1 LTQCER
7 GIKQFHIRLAQAVA
21 SGLNA
26 SEVYRQVSGNSKN
39 ANVHSDEWMKCRGMA
54 ERIAELRAENDRK
67 SELSRDEALQWLSD
81 LIRTPI
87 GLLFE
92 RILFL
97 GNSEGGAPVLPDGVF
112 RWQSFRSFSLK
123 ACDIAFKCLTGSSMV
138 FAILCSLSDASIRVT
153 AKKISPFSALSLNT
167 PTHAFPK
174 ASLISAPLAPIKTPA
189 TRLDCPEEGLF
200 NPNVSNAAQTF
211 S

>member
-1 LTQCER
+1 VLIQPEGGITSDVRYPSASR
-7 GIKQFHIRLAQAVA
+7 GWACLA
-21 SGLNA
+21 G
-26 SEVYRQVSGNSKN
+26 
-39 ANVHSDEWMKCRGMA
+39 
-54 ERIAELRAENDRK
+54 
-67 SELSRDEALQWLSD
+67 
-81 LIRTPI
+81 
-87 GLLFE
+87 GLLP
-92 RILFL
+92 IQIQSSGSL
-97 GNSEGGAPVLPDGVF
+97 GFPHVIAGENSFFGKLREGAPVLPGGVF

-138 FAILCSLSDASIRVT
+138 FAILCLLPDASIRVT

-174 ASLISAPLAPIKTPA
+174 ASLISAPLVPIKRPA
-189 TRLDCPEEGLF
+189 TRAVGSFASLDCPEEGLF